1 MISIKKAAALML
13 AAAMITGLAACG
25 KPAAKSE
32 PNGLYDMTKNGEA
45 IVSGIDTSA
54 AGKAKQKD
62 ESDNARVFYEIFVGS
77 FSDSDGDGT
86 GDLKG
91 IIKRLDYLND
101 GDAFSGKSLG
111 VEGIWLT
118 PIFTSSSYH
127 KYNVDNYYEIDPK
140 FGTQKDLEDLIK
152 ACHKRGIKIIL
163 DLVINHTGRDNEWF
177 KNFNVAQKGGDIQDP
192 YYNFY
197 SYYREG
203 EEYPVGR
210 RFQKLLGID
219 VYYECNFDTSMPELN
234 FDDEGVRKAV
244 LDIAKYYLDLG
255 VDGFR
260 FDAAKYIYLGD
271 IDKNVEFWN
280 WYMGELRKIKPDIY
294 TVAEVWDADS
304 ITDKYYD
311 ALNCFD
317 FAVSQVNGLI
327 AETAKA
333 GDANRFTSY
342 VERYLGRI
350 DGLNEDAMIV
360 PFISNHDMDRA
371 AGYLTPASYNMQ
383 FAANLYILS
392 PGSPFIYYGE
402 EIGMRG
408 SRGSANTD
416 ANRRLAMLWGDDD
429 KVSDPE
435 GTTYSKDSQADTSV
449 KEQLALDDSLLTYY
463 KRLIMIRAANP
474 EIARGE
480 YKALKLSGTK
490 AGGFI
495 STLNGSSVC
504 VLHNPSN
511 GTATIDLSTVS
522 GAENFKKI
530 SAAIGQGSAS
540 LDGTK
545 LTIEGRTSVVLR

>member
-244 LDIAKYYLDLG
+244 LDVAKYYLDLG

>member
-13 AAAMITGLAACG
+13 AAAMTISLAACG

-244 LDIAKYYLDLG
+244 LDVAKYYLDLG

-271 IDKNVEFWN
+271 IDRNVEFWN

-449 KEQLALDDSLLTYY
+449 KEQLALEDSLLTYY
-463 KRLIMIRAANP
+463 KKLLMIRAANP

-490 AGGFI
+490 TGGFV
-495 STLNGSSVC
+495 STLDGSSVC

-511 GTATIDLSTVS
+511 GSATIDLSTVS

>member
-1 MISIKKAAALML
+1 M
-13 AAAMITGLAACG
+13 
-25 KPAAKSE
+25 
-32 PNGLYDMTKNGEA
+32 
-45 IVSGIDTSA
+45 
-54 AGKAKQKD
+54 
-62 ESDNARVFYEIFVGS
+62 
-77 FSDSDGDGT
+77 
-86 GDLKG
+86 
-91 IIKRLDYLND
+91 
-101 GDAFSGKSLG
+101 
-111 VEGIWLT
+111 
-118 PIFTSSSYH
+118 
-127 KYNVDNYYEIDPK
+127 
-140 FGTQKDLEDLIK
+140 
-152 ACHKRGIKIIL
+152 
-163 DLVINHTGRDNEWF
+163 
-177 KNFNVAQKGGDIQDP
+177 
-192 YYNFY
+192 
-197 SYYREG
+197 
-203 EEYPVGR
+203 
-210 RFQKLLGID
+210 
-219 VYYECNFDTSMPELN
+219 
-234 FDDEGVRKAV
+234 
-244 LDIAKYYLDLG
+244 
-255 VDGFR
+255 
-260 FDAAKYIYLGD
+260 
-271 IDKNVEFWN
+271 
-280 WYMGELRKIKPDIY
+280 
-294 TVAEVWDADS
+294 
-304 ITDKYYD
+304 
-311 ALNCFD
+311 
-317 FAVSQVNGLI
+317 
-327 AETAKA
+327 
-333 GDANRFTSY
+333 
-342 VERYLGRI
+342 ERYLGRI

>member
-1 MISIKKAAALML
+1 MFSVKKSAAVVLS
-13 AAAMITGLAACG
+13 AAMILGLASCG
-25 KPAAKSE
+25 GPAARSTPDNTYE
-32 PNGLYDMTKNGEA
+32 LSKNGEA
-45 IVSGIDTSA
+45 IVNDVDTSA
-54 AGKAKQKD
+54 AGKAKQRD
-62 ESDNARVFYEIFVGS
+62 ESDNSRVFYEIFVGS

-91 IIKRLDYLND
+91 IINRLDYLND

-163 DLVINHTGRDNEWF
+163 DMVINHTGRDNEWF
-177 KNFNVAQKGGDIQDP
+177 KNFNIAQKGGDINDP
-192 YYNFY
+192 YYHFY
-197 SYYREG
+197 SFYREG

-219 VYYECNFDTSMPELN
+219 VYYECNFDTSMPELD
-234 FDDEGVRKAV
+234 FDQPAVRQAV
-244 LDIAKYYLDLG
+244 LDIAKHYLDLG

-260 FDAAKYIYLGD
+260 FDAAKYIYLGEVD
-271 IDKNVEFWN
+271 RNVEFWN
-280 WYMGELRKIKPDIY
+280 WYIGELRKIKPDVY

-304 ITDKYYD
+304 ITDQYYD

-317 FAVSQVNGLI
+317 FSVSQVNGMI

-333 GDANRFTSY
+333 GDANRYTAY
-342 VERYLGRI
+342 VERYLNRI
-350 DGLNEDAMIV
+350 NGLNEDAMIV

-371 AGYLTPASYNMQ
+371 AGYLTPVSYNMQ
-383 FAANLYILS
+383 FAANLYILG

-402 EIGMRG
+402 EIGLKG

-435 GTTYSKDSQADTSV
+435 GTTYPRDNQVDTSV
-449 KEQLALDDSLLTYY
+449 KEQLARDDSLLTYY
-463 KRLIMIRAANP
+463 KKLLMIRAANP
-474 EIARGE
+474 EIAKGS

-490 AGGFI
+490 TGGFV
-495 STLNGSSVC
+495 STLDGSSVC

-522 GAENFKKI
+522 GAEGFRTI
-530 SAAIGQGSAS
+530 AAYIGQGEATLEGSV
-540 LDGTK
+540 
-545 LTIEGRTSVVLR
+545 LTLNGRTSVVLR